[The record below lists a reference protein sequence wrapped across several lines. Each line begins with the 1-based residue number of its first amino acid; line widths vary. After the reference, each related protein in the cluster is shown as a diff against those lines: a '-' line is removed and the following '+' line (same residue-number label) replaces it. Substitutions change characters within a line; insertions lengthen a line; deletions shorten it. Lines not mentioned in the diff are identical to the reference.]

1 MKNMARIK
9 KNDTVKILAG
19 RDRGKTGKVL
29 FVWPEKR
36 RALIQGINFVKKHQR
51 KTKED
56 QQGGVIQKESPI
68 NVSNLMLVCQ
78 KCSKPTRVGFSTLSD
93 GTKVRLCKKCKE
105 LI

>member
-1 MKNMARIK
+1 MARIK
-9 KNDTVKILAG
+9 KNDTVKILSG
-19 RDRGKTGKVL
+19 KDRGKTGKIL
-29 FVWPEKR
+29 FIWPDKN
-36 RALIQGINFVKKHQR
+36 RALIQGRNLVKKHQR

-68 NVSNLMLVCQ
+68 DVSNLMLVCQ
-78 KCSKPTRVGFSTLSD
+78 KCSKSTRVGFSALSD